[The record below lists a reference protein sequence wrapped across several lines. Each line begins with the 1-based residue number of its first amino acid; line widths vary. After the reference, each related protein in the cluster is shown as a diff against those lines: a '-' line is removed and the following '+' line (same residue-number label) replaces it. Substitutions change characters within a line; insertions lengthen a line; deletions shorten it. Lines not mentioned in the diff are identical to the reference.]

1 MNLSNAIGAGLIL
14 GALHGA
20 AQAAP
25 VAPTFT
31 TGTVTSRTE
40 STTTVTESIRQTEF
54 MTGSSYT
61 VTGTNVSWDGPPAP
75 GANYGISVAGEAF
88 QFSETYLQAGP
99 STYTEIDRVTTIT
112 SVIDSVSVFT
122 Q

>member
-1 MNLSNAIGAGLIL
+1 MELSKAIGAGLIL

-25 VAPTFT
+25 VTPSFT
-31 TGTVTSRTE
+31 TGTVTSHTE
-40 STTTVTESIRQTEF
+40 STTTVTESIRQTDF

-61 VTGTNVSWDGPPAP
+61 VSGTNVSWDGPPQL
-75 GANYGISVAGEAF
+75 GANYGIVTPGQAF
-88 QFSETYLQAGP
+88 QFSESYLGP
-99 STYTEIDRVTTIT
+99 GESRFTEIDRVTEIT
-112 SVIDSVSVFT
+112 SVTDSVSVFT

>member
-25 VAPTFT
+25 VTPTFT
-31 TGTVTSRTE
+31 TGTVTSHTQ
-40 STTTVTESIRQTEF
+40 STTTVTESIRQTEY
-54 MTGSSYT
+54 MTGTSYT
-61 VTGTNVSWDGPPAP
+61 ATGTNITWDGPPQI
-75 GANYGISVAGEAF
+75 GANYAVVSPGEAF
-88 QFSETYLQAGP
+88 QFSETSLGP
-99 STYTEIDRVTTIT
+99 GSSTYTEIDRVTTIT
-112 SVIDSVSVFT
+112 SVTDSVSVFT